1 MLAFSDGGTTSG
13 LTYLD
18 MVLNIL
24 FVIDIGV
31 NFCTAY

>member
-1 MLAFSDGGTTSG
+1 MLAFSEPGVTTG

-18 MVLNIL
+18 MVLNVL
-24 FVIDIGV
+24 FAIDIGV